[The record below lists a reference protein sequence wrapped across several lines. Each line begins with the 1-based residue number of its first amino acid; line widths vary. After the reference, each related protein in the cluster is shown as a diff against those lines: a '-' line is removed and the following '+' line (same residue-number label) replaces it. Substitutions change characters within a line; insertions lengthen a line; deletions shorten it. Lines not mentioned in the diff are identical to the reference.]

1 MVYSHSRWLA
11 SELARRTLPFCQNY
25 LGAGRR
31 VGDYWLCG
39 DAVGHARAEHVCLA
53 CWQICWQMDRRRRRA
68 WWARR
73 PIGHTPL
80 ALRRVFARSLRAD
93 KAFHWLCA
101 PVHAA
106 SRQDK
111 RGLALR
117 FWQSTQPL
125 AGTLAECYLQ
135 NRAIRLSVPCPSAL
149 RFHPRAWVME
159 NGERMVLPALCV
171 GIADPAG
178 EIQAVQRS
186 FLCPESVCLADMPA
200 PKRLLGSAR
209 NGATLLACVPG
220 GSLHIGEGVETM
232 LSVVRLYDCQSV
244 IACHSA
250 SNLAHFDPQLWQS
263 RLPPSTL
270 IICVD
275 NDPAGAR
282 AGFALARWAK
292 RQDLPARMLYP
303 PEGRNDFNDWLRQ
316 NHPPLEKRHSGG

>member
-39 DAVGHARAEHVCLA
+39 DALGTPGRSMFVSLAGRYAGKWIDGAGEHGGQGDLLD
-53 CWQICWQMDRRRRRA
+53 I
-68 WWARR
+68 
-73 PIGHTPL
+73 
-80 ALRRVFARSLRAD
+80 LRLRCGGSLREASEQ
-93 KAFHWLCA
+93 ARLFIGCA
-101 PVHAA
+101 PPCMLP

-117 FWQSTQPL
+117 FWQSTRPL
-125 AGTLAECYLQ
+125 SGTLAECYLQ
-135 NRAIRLSVPCPSAL
+135 SRGIRLPIPCPSAL

-159 NGERMVLPALCV
+159 NGERLVLPALCV
-171 GIADPAG
+171 GIADPTD

-186 FLCPESVCLADMPA
+186 FLCPESARLSDMPA

-220 GSLHIGEGVETM
+220 SSLHIGEGVETM
-232 LSVVRLYDCQSV
+232 LSVMQIYACQSV

-263 RLPPSTL
+263 RLRPSAL

-275 NDPAGAR
+275 NDPAGVK
-282 AGFALARWAK
+282 AGFMLALRAK
-292 RQDLPARMLYP
+292 RQDLPARALYP
-303 PEGRNDFNDWLRQ
+303 PEGNDFNDWLRLHQ
-316 NHPPLEKRHSGG
+316 RTDIHQDTNPH